1 MTCSPACDP
10 AAIIRDSSDSPLRFA
25 RELSI
30 NSRAERSKK
39 RNCLGLCFYKI
50 RAYTGLFRYDWV
62 AAAMGKMTMRKTGT
76 LAFMLLVGMAAH
88 CAAQTRFDAEAV
100 RLNNRG
106 VAQMGQQFTERAAE
120 TFAEAFKK
128 DPKLAQAA
136 INEGIALMALQR
148 LDEAKKAL
156 QQATALDP
164 NSAQAWYNLGL
175 AQHASNELG
184 AGAGQLSAGGED
196 RSQGCGLLLFRGR
209 LLPGDE
215 AVRQGHRDSSKGRW
229 RSIRCMRRLSLSW
242 RGRCN
247 ARGASPRRGTT
258 SSAFST

>member
-88 CAAQTRFDAEAV
+88 CAAQMRFDAEAV

-106 VAQMGQQFTERAAE
+106 VAQMGQQFTERAA
-120 TFAEAFKK
+120 
-128 DPKLAQAA
+128 DSLCRGIQ
-136 INEGIALMALQR
+136 EGS
-148 LDEAKKAL
+148 E
-156 QQATALDP
+156 
-164 NSAQAWYNLGL
+164 
-175 AQHASNELG
+175 
-184 AGAGQLSAGGED
+184 AGAGRDQ
-196 RSQGCGLLLFRGR
+196 R
-209 LLPGDE
+209 
-215 AVRQGHRDSSKGRW
+215 GHRAADAAKAGR
-229 RSIRCMRRLSLSW
+229 
-242 RGRCN
+242 GEE
-247 ARGASPRRGTT
+247 GASSRPSRSTRTARRPGTT
-258 SSAFST
+258 WVWRNTRATSSERRWPAFSRR